1 MFAVSLNT
9 KGITANGS
17 IADTTGVL
25 SNFMKTVGFDIP
37 EYKEVLDYRG
47 SKKLG
52 TAWYGGN
59 FFNREHPIFDGLPVN
74 CVFNW
79 EYQCFA
85 TYNRHRV
92 GLRCFNG
99 ETLVACVS
107 DHKKEVYSALSVIPA
122 GRGKIIITTL
132 DIPACI
138 KDVKAYTVPVDLDG
152 MNESMNTFNTKS
164 ENRAN
169 VVGQQLLLNLI
180 KESNR

>member
-1 MFAVSLNT
+1 M
-9 KGITANGS
+9 
-17 IADTTGVL
+17 
-25 SNFMKTVGFDIP
+25 
-37 EYKEVLDYRG
+37 
-47 SKKLG
+47 
-52 TAWYGGN
+52 
-59 FFNREHPIFDGLPVN
+59 PVN

-180 KESNR
+180 KEVIDHYEEEYYCHSIFVVMSILWGESTGETIF